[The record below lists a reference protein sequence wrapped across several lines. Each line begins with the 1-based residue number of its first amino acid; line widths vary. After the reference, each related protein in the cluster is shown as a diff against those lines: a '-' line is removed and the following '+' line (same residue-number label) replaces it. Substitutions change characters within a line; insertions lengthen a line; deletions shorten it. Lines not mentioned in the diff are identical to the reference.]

1 MPSIAI
7 VQAHSL
13 TRSGIELALAAN
25 PALTV
30 VASVRTAA
38 ELEQSAADYDVLILD
53 LAGQPADLAAALVGS
68 YTARCAVLAVLGG
81 GGAAELLAVLRQGA
95 RGAVTQGT
103 EPAELLLAVDAV
115 ARGAVYLAAE
125 LSEHVGSELR
135 TRRPGGGGGLT
146 LREIETLRMV
156 AEGFTHSQIA
166 RRLGLTEATVNT
178 YVKRIRGKLQAGNK
192 AELTRKAITLGYAAA
207 APRPG
212 NPDRLAV

>member
-7 VQAHSL
+7 VEEHSL
-13 TRSGIELALAAN
+13 TRCGIELALAAN
-25 PALTV
+25 PAFEV
-30 VASVRTAA
+30 VASVRTTA
-38 ELEQSAADYDVLILD
+38 ELEQSAACCDVVILD

-68 YTARCAVLAVLGG
+68 CAARGAVLAVLAGA
-81 GGAAELLAVLRQGA
+81 GAAELLAVLRQGA
-95 RGAVTQGT
+95 RGAVTLGT
-103 EPAELLLAVDAV
+103 EPAELVLAVDAV
-115 ARGAVYLAAE
+115 AHGAIYLAAE

-135 TRRPGGGGGLT
+135 NRRPGGGALT

-156 AEGFTHSQIA
+156 AEGLTHSQIA

-207 APRPG
+207 APQPRRPA
-212 NPDRLAV
+212 DLAA